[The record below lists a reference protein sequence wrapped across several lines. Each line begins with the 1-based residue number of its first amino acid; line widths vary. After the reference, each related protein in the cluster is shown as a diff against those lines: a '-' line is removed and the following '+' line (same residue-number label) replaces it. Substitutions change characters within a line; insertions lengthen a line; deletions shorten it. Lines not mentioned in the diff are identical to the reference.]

1 MKKFIA
7 LLALVSTTAFAA
19 GGHGSHGSHGYYS
32 GHYSGSNIW
41 APLIIGGIIGY
52 GMNQNQ
58 RQPDTVIIQQAPQ
71 PPVYINTPKVYNI
84 GTPPPYEGA
93 TPLYQQRSQWEPSC
107 NCYVTV
113 YAQIGWQ

>member
-7 LLALVSTTAFAA
+7 ILALISTTTFANPYY
-19 GGHGSHGSHGYYS
+19 GHGHSHHSS
-32 GHYSGSNIW
+32 SNIW
-41 APLIIGGIIGY
+41 APLIIGGVIGY
-52 GMNQNQ
+52 GISQNQ
-58 RQPDTVIIQQAPQ
+58 RQSEPIIVQQA
-71 PPVYINTPKVYNI
+71 PVYINTPKVYNI
-84 GTPPPYEGA
+84 PTPPPYQGA

>member
-7 LLALVSTTAFAA
+7 LLALVSTTAFAN
-19 GGHGSHGSHGYYS
+19 GYRHHGHNS
-32 GHYSGSNIW
+32 SNIW
-41 APLIIGGIIGY
+41 VPLIIGGVIGY

-58 RQPDTVIIQQAPQ
+58 RQPEPIVIQQLPQ
-71 PPVYINTPKVYNI
+71 PPVYINTPKVYNL
-84 GTPPPYEGA
+84 GSPPPYQGA

-107 NCYVTV
+107 NCYIVV